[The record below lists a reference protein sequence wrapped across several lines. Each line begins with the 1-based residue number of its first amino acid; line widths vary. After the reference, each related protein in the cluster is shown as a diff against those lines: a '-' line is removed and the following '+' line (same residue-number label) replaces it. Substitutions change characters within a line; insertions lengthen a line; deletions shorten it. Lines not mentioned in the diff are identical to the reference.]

1 MCGRF
6 VGFRKYEELIRYFPI
21 DESVC
26 SVTVSYNIAPTRE
39 VLAIHNR
46 DGKNVLDRF
55 HWGLV
60 PFWAKDRSMGARM
73 INARAETLSE
83 KPSFKHAYKRRRC
96 LIPAD
101 GFYEW
106 SGPKGNKQ
114 PYFFTLPDKHP
125 FAFAGIW
132 DTWRGKDPSAAAY
145 QSCAIITT
153 AASDSVRDIH
163 HRMPA
168 ILLPD
173 VYDAWLDPENT
184 DTNALDAILKQHIAT
199 EMVSHPVSNRVN
211 SAGTDEARNINPLK
225 QMNFDFQPGGGK

>member
-6 VGFRKYEELIRYFPI
+6 VGFRKYEELVRYFPI

-26 SVTVSYNIAPTRE
+26 RITASYNIAPTRE
-39 VLAIHNR
+39 VLAIHR
-46 DGKNVLDRF
+46 RGGRNVLDRF

-60 PFWAKDRSMGARM
+60 PFWAKDRSVGARM
-73 INARAETLSE
+73 INARMETLSE
-83 KPSFKHAYKRRRC
+83 KPSFKHAYKQRRC

-132 DTWRGKDPSAAAY
+132 ETWGEKDTSAEAY
-145 QSCAIITT
+145 RSCAIITT
-153 AASDSVRDIH
+153 AASAAVRKIH

-168 ILLPD
+168 ILLPEA
-173 VYDAWLDPENT
+173 YDDWLDPQNVDT
-184 DTNALDAILKQHIAT
+184 DQLDATLTHRIIT
-199 EMVSHPVSNRVN
+199 ELDSHPVSSRVN
-211 SAGTDEARNINPLK
+211 SAVTDDARNIKPMK
-225 QMNFDFQPGGGK
+225 QMNFDF

>member
-6 VGFRKYEELIRYFPI
+6 VGFRKYEELVRYFPI

-26 SVTVSYNIAPTRE
+26 SVTASYNIAPTRK
-39 VLAIHNR
+39 VLAIHHR
-46 DGKNVLDRF
+46 EGKNILDQF

-101 GFYEW
+101 GFFEW
-106 SGPKGNKQ
+106 SGPKEKKQ
-114 PYFFTLPDKHP
+114 PYLFTLPDKTP
-125 FAFAGIW
+125 FVFAGIW
-132 DTWRGKDPSAAAY
+132 DTWRGKKRSVPAY
-145 QSCAIITT
+145 RSCAIITT
-153 AASDSVRDIH
+153 AASASVRDIH

-168 ILLPD
+168 ILTPEAYD
-173 VYDAWLDPENT
+173 VWLDPENI
-184 DTNALDAILKQHIAT
+184 DTNQLDATLKRHIIT
-199 EMVSHPVSNRVN
+199 EMVRHPVSNQVN
-211 SAGTDEARNINPLK
+211 STDTDESRNIEPMK
-225 QMNFDFQPGGGK
+225 QMNFDF

>member
-6 VGFRKYEELIRYFPI
+6 VGFRKYEELVRYFPI

-26 SVTVSYNIAPTRE
+26 SVTASYNIAPTRE
-39 VLAIHNR
+39 VLAIHRREEKNR
-46 DGKNVLDRF
+46 LDCF

-60 PFWAKDRSMGARM
+60 PFWAKDRSIGARM

-83 KPSFKHAYKRRRC
+83 KPSFKQAYQKRRC

-106 SGPKGNKQ
+106 SGSKGNKQ
-114 PYFFTLPDKHP
+114 PYFFTLPGKHP

-132 DTWRGKDPSAAAY
+132 EQWRAKEPPAEPY
-145 QSCAIITT
+145 RSCAIITT
-153 AASDSVRDIH
+153 AASASVRGIH

-168 ILLPD
+168 ILAPEA
-173 VYDAWLDPENT
+173 YDAWLSAENIST
-184 DTNALDAILKQHIAT
+184 DQLDAILEHRIIT
-199 EMVSHPVSNRVN
+199 DLVSHPVSSRIN
-211 SAGTDEARNINPLK
+211 SSAADDAHNIKPLK
-225 QMNFDFQPGGGK
+225 QMNFDF